1 MASLRVETRYAASWP
16 SFDQGVQN
24 VDDARDISLPSDVS
38 HRDVQVNPDVSFA
51 SDRSGRWYAQTNS
64 SVRWV
69 DFWDS
74 VQLCYRAYAI
84 ESVRYQQLS
93 INGTPAKGCVRLHA
107 GDVLELSYRGVV
119 RWRAVLLEEQSP
131 SAIVQSSKT
140 SLFDALGNDEL
151 GAIITQ
157 LGHSTST
164 CALAATCRAGRAAVE
179 RWLAPQIPQLLQ
191 RSLWQLVGENWPL
204 TVLHAKVDAMP
215 DECKAELVEMLS
227 PGSFWRG
234 SGNFPFATHIQT
246 PGRWGKEPVPAGT
259 LLEKASPDALA
270 SLCAR
275 IPAGFRCL
283 EAFGDVEWP
292 RGGSGGGS
300 SSSHV
305 RPDFYDQVHKVQQA
319 LIRRLTAPIQP
330 ATRRLRVT

>member
-1 MASLRVETRYAASWP
+1 MARTASAAAVP
-16 SFDQGVQN
+16 T
-24 VDDARDISLPSDVS
+24 AP
-38 HRDVQVNPDVSFA
+38 A
-51 SDRSGRWYAQTNS
+51 STY
-64 SVRWV
+64 
-69 DFWDS
+69 
-74 VQLCYRAYAI
+74 
-84 ESVRYQQLS
+84 
-93 INGTPAKGCVRLHA
+93 
-107 GDVLELSYRGVV
+107 
-119 RWRAVLLEEQSP
+119 
-131 SAIVQSSKT
+131 
-140 SLFDALGNDEL
+140 
-151 GAIITQ
+151 
-157 LGHSTST
+157 
-164 CALAATCRAGRAAVE
+164 ALAATCRAGRAAVE

-204 TVLHAKVDAMP
+204 TVLHAKVDTMP
-215 DECKAELVEMLS
+215 EACEAELVEMLS

-234 SGNFPFATHIQT
+234 TGSFPFAAYILKEPLESEH
-246 PGRWGKEPVPAGT
+246 RWGKEPVPAGT